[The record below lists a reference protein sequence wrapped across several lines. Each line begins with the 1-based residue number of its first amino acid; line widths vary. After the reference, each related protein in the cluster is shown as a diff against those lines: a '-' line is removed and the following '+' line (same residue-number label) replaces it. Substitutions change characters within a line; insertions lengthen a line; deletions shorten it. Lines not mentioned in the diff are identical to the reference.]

1 MKRPMSSTQ
10 AQQQKAILRQVLLW
24 NLALFVG
31 LGLAGWIA
39 DSSALLAN
47 ALDNASDA
55 AVYLLSF
62 LAVDRSLAWKRGVA
76 ALSGAML
83 LLFAAA
89 VLIDVIRRWF
99 YGAEPVG
106 PIMMALAL
114 LASGINAWCL
124 VLLRRVHSDDINMQ
138 AAETFSINDFI
149 ANGSVIIAGAL
160 VLWLGSPWP
169 DLVAGI
175 LIAAIAAFGGVEILN
190 SVREH
195 RPSEDD

>member
-114 LASGINAWCL
+114 LAAGINAWCL

-138 AAETFSINDFI
+138 AAETFSVNDFI
-149 ANGSVIIAGAL
+149 ANSSVIIAGAL

-169 DLVAGI
+169 DLLAGV

-195 RPSEDD
+195 KPSAN

>member
-114 LASGINAWCL
+114 LAAGINAWCL
-124 VLLRRVHSDDINMQ
+124 VLLRRAHSDDINMQ
-138 AAETFSINDFI
+138 AAETFSVNDFI

-169 DLVAGI
+169 DLLAGV

-195 RPSEDD
+195 KPSAN